1 MQARG
6 PLMLCTE
13 FAIGDELKLKW
24 VQAGWTW
31 GSTHRGHLGRVTEAE
46 VDEIGR
52 SWTLYIEGVLKGW
65 LELRCGTG
73 LEVLGSSV

>member
-46 VDEIGR
+46 VDEIGLFLDSVYR
-52 SWTLYIEGVLKGW
+52 GCPEGVAGV
-65 LELRCGTG
+65 
-73 LEVLGSSV
+73 EVWYGPGGPG